1 MPRVFVRLPG
11 REMTAEV
18 LATLRTDS
26 AASQLYAPRAENLL
40 IADLSEE
47 QLESAQRRGARIYA
61 DVQFEHFGDP
71 LEWRG
76 ESARYW
82 EPGAQTV
89 AAPDASGGLPDVLD
103 QIRAPDAWQHS
114 RGKGVTIAVVDT
126 GVCATLNEMPP
137 IKRSRVDLSSTH
149 KGSHW
154 VDPKGHG
161 SMCATIAA
169 GTSAMGGRFDGV
181 APDAQ
186 VISARSTLR
195 ATDLYLIFDELITLK
210 RSGTIQGPLVISN
223 SYGLYRCSP
232 RTDLPEDHPY
242 LAVVLEAID
251 EGIPVV
257 FAAGNNHWDVKC
269 NHDPAA
275 CSPTSIWGVNS
286 HERVISVGTVN
297 RSETNCDPTT
307 PHPNS
312 SRGPGQWSGA
322 LPKPDCVAPTYGEV
336 VWGCQYTTMDWW
348 GTSGA
353 CPQVAGLAA
362 LLLSH
367 RPDLSPADVASVIRS
382 SCRGLPL
389 ASECVGHGII
399 DCAEA
404 LNKV

>member
-1 MPRVFVRLPG
+1 MPRVFVRLSG
-11 REMTAEV
+11 REMAAEV
-18 LATLRTDS
+18 STTLHTDP
-26 AASQLYAPRAENLL
+26 AASQPYTPRDDLL

-61 DVQFEHFGDP
+61 DVQFEV
-71 LEWRG
+71 LG

-82 EPGAQTV
+82 EQTV
-89 AAPDASGGLPDVLD
+89 AVPTSGGLPDVLD
-103 QIRAPDAWQHS
+103 QIHAPDAWQHS
-114 RGKGVTIAVVDT
+114 RGEGVTIAVVDT

-137 IKRSRVDLSSTH
+137 KKRSRVDLSSTH

-154 VDPKGHG
+154 DDPIGHG

-186 VISARSTLR
+186 VIAARSTLQS
-195 ATDLYLIFDELITLK
+195 TDLYVIFDELITLK

-223 SYGLYRCSP
+223 SYGFNRCTPS
-232 RTDLPEDHPY
+232 TELPEDHPY
-242 LAVVLEAID
+242 LEVVLEAID

-257 FAAGNNHWDVKC
+257 FAAGNNHWAVCK
-269 NHDPAA
+269 HDPTAW
-275 CSPTSIWGVNS
+275 SPTSIWGVNS

-297 RSETNCDPTT
+297 RSETNCDPAT

-322 LPKPDCVAPTYGEV
+322 HPKPDCVAPTYGEI
-336 VWGCQYTTMDWW
+336 VWGCDYTTTDWW

-353 CPQVAGLAA
+353 CPQVAGLVA
-362 LLLSH
+362 LLLSL
-367 RPDLSPADVASVIRS
+367 RPDLSPEDVASIIRS

-389 ASECVGHGII
+389 PPECVGHGVIN
-399 DCAEA
+399 CAEA
-404 LNKV
+404 LNRVR